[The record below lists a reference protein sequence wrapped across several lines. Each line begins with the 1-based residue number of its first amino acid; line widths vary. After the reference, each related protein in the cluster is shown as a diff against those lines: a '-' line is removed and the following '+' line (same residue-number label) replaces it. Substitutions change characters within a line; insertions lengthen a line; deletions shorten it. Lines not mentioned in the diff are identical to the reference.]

1 MLSSI
6 FENEFPVLEKTTVNG
21 CAGPIT
27 CRSAPS
33 GYPDITRGDT
43 PIALGGQESHIP
55 QRDLYGIIAAEP
67 TTSPAAVP
75 RYDQCLPLK
84 RRYPVSR
91 RSPAAPQPASFV
103 VSYPEIEFHPELSIV
118 SQPEPS
124 VIFPSESSLISRSS
138 DLLVDS
144 QRSVDHQRAPSVIP
158 RRQPLLAPPSG
169 LSTHLQ
175 QALPA
180 ASQNGSV
187 NSPQRKS
194 SPTYQF
200 EISAISQGE
209 FSVDVIYHVGSYSLH
224 HF

>member
-1 MLSSI
+1 MLSSVC
-6 FENEFPVLEKTTVNG
+6 ENEFPVLEKTTVSG

-27 CRSAPS
+27 YRSAPS
-33 GYPDITRGDT
+33 GSPDITRGDM
-43 PIALGGQESHIP
+43 PIAHGGQESHIP
-55 QRDLYGIIAAEP
+55 QRGSYGITAAES
-67 TTSPAAVP
+67 TASPALSAAVP
-75 RYDQCLPLK
+75 RYDQFLPSK
-84 RRYPVSR
+84 HGCPVSHQP
-91 RSPAAPQPASFV
+91 PAAPQPESFV
-103 VSYPEIEFHPELSIV
+103 VSYTEPSIV
-118 SQPEPS
+118 SQPEPP

-138 DLLVDS
+138 ESLVDS

-158 RRQPLLAPPSG
+158 RRQPPPPPQSG
-169 LSTHLQ
+169 VSTRLQ

-194 SPTYQF
+194 SSTYQF